1 MSNTYRPLPEGLTIR
16 ESSIEGLGLFAT
28 KHFKKNTIIG
38 ITHVRDKRF
47 QHGLI
52 RTPLGGFINHS
63 DDPNTETIGS
73 GKSRD
78 IDPGVL
84 VLRSIRD
91 IGPGEEIL
99 LKYSLYKL

>member
-28 KHFKKNTIIG
+28 KHFEKNTIIG

-47 QHGLI
+47 QHGFI

-73 GKSRD
+73 GKGWVD
-78 IDPGVL
+78 VGVL
-84 VLRSIRD
+84 ALRSIRD
-91 IGPGEEIL
+91 IDPGEEIL